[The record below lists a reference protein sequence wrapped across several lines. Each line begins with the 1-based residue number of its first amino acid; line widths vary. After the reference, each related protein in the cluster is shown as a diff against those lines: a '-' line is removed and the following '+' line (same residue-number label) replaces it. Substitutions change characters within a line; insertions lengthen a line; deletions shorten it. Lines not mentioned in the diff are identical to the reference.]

1 VAGPSRIQ
9 ALPGSSHQI
18 PANAQGPAIVSLV
31 HAEMRVGEFG
41 RKMTRSHGRALQAKK
56 SHLRCLNKAAAVLRG
71 AKVRTTAC

>member
-1 VAGPSRIQ
+1 MPGPSRIQ

-31 HAEMRVGEFG
+31 HLEMRVGEFG
-41 RKMTRSHGRALQAKK
+41 RKMTRSRERALQAKK

-71 AKVRTTAC
+71 AEV